1 MTPAQIIERDLG
13 AAGLLDSVWGVRI
26 MDAVEAGGFSDE
38 DVELASCWTTCACGK
53 QDAALMG
60 EYGPH
65 DSQLDELGE
74 DFSIAIFEDNFLEA
88 AQLLVKIEYRSAFLL
103 NEMHSA
109 DPID

>member
-1 MTPAQIIERDLG
+1 MKTAQSIIKE
-13 AAGLLDSVWGVRI
+13 AGLGLSYWGKIIILAEMRRS
-26 MDAVEAGGFSDE
+26 FNDE
-38 DVELASCWTTCACGK
+38 DSYRANSWTTCACGK